1 MRSFLRSIPDFQIL
15 TSSEQSSLLER
26 NLQGISGLTF
36 TLVSRDTC
44 VIDHSPSLTE
54 AIRFYGFEVVCR
66 AQQLKNRLDPDSTLV
81 KLMLPV
87 LAFSSNCVILDVPR
101 TGHHDSLLLG
111 TFRLLGSQNV
121 FVEIL
126 WRYLV
131 YRYGDLEAVK
141 RFSGL
146 VKQMLDEID
155 HVAKIYKS
163 NKVHQQF
170 LDQTFHEF
178 KLSSSNRM
186 AVCVPLWGNG

>member
-1 MRSFLRSIPDFQIL
+1 MRSFLQSIPDFQIL
-15 TSSEQSSLLER
+15 TTSEQSSLLER

-36 TLVSRDTC
+36 TLVARDTC
-44 VIDHSPSLTE
+44 VIDHSPSRTA

-87 LAFSSNCVILDVPR
+87 LAFSSNCVILDMPQHVC
-101 TGHHDSLLLG
+101 HDSLLLG

-121 FVEIL
+121 FVEIV

-131 YRYGDLEAVK
+131 YRYGDVQAVK
-141 RFSGL
+141 RFAGL
-146 VKQMLDEID
+146 VKQILDEID
-155 HVAKIYKS
+155 HVAKIYQS
-163 NKVHQQF
+163 NKVHRQF
-170 LDQTFHEF
+170 LDETLQEF
-178 KLSSSNRM
+178 KLSSSHRM